1 MQKKCCEDLDL
12 LRDLLQLRIRVLTH
26 DIDASTMNAIT
37 RARLE
42 TLRSVLKE
50 VDRMV
55 SD

>member
-12 LRDLLQLRIRVLTH
+12 LRDLLQLRIRVLVNGV
-26 DIDASTMNAIT
+26 DVKIMNPCT

-50 VDRMV
+50 VERMV